1 VAQAQLDPPRTT
13 SADLAAREPRDTRL
27 TVIKPP
33 PKWPHLDVREL
44 WHYRE
49 LFSTLVWRDVKVRY
63 KQTLVG
69 VLWAVIQPLM
79 LMIIFS
85 LVFGKFA
92 QFSSEGLPYPL
103 FVYSGLL
110 PWTYFAAALGQSG
123 GSIVGNANL
132 ISKVYFP
139 RVVLPLAASA
149 VPAVDLGISFLVLL
163 GLMAYFGVGLSVTA
177 VLLPVFLALAF
188 LTAVG
193 VGLVLSALHVRYR
206 DVPYATP
213 FLIQMWMWLT
223 PVAYAVTAL
232 PERYEWIFALN
243 PMVGVI
249 NGFRWALLG
258 TPAPDAGQLL
268 VSVVAAAVFF
278 VGGLA
283 YFRRSEPKFA
293 DTI

>member
-1 VAQAQLDPPRTT
+1 VAQAQLDPPRAD
-13 SADLAAREPRDTRL
+13 SAAVAPQAPRDTRL

-33 PKWPHLDVREL
+33 PRWPHLDVREL

-63 KQTLVG
+63 KQTFIG

-79 LMIIFS
+79 LMVIFS

-110 PWTYFAAALGQSG
+110 PWTYFAGALGLSG
-123 GSIVGNANL
+123 SSIVGNANL

-149 VPAVDLGISFLVLL
+149 VPAVDLCISFVVLL
-163 GLMAYFGVGLSVTA
+163 GLMAYFGVAPTAMA
-177 VLLPVFLALAF
+177 VLLPFFLALAF

-193 VGLVLSALHVRYR
+193 VGLVLSSLHVRYR

-232 PERYEWIFALN
+232 PERYEWVFALN

-258 TPAPDAGQLL
+258 TPAPAPGQLVL
-268 VSVVAAAVFF
+268 SIFASAAFF
-278 VGGLA
+278 VVGLA